1 MKLNREKIQRMF
13 KGGTTLKGGSGS
25 GSGGSGGG
33 GGTASYAEEAGH
45 ALEADHA
52 LESDHALEA
61 THATSADTATNA
73 ANANHAT
80 LAANL
85 DANSSDWQK
94 IARKDSTQT
103 IAEVWTFAKGIIST
117 LKSYFRAG
125 IEVAGGIIADTLG
138 ITGNATVGGTLGV
151 TGKLTGGTAE
161 LQNLTVTKEMHVFK
175 LSVDDLTSNKGAII
189 VTSADCTA
197 EDVEEV
203 TPGYVIYWENKD
215 RDGNPSPTRGRWA
228 TWHSA

>member
-33 GGTASYAEEAGH
+33 GGTVSYAEEAGH
-45 ALEADHA
+45 AQEADHA
-52 LESDHALEA
+52 TSADTATEATHATTADASALA

-73 ANANHAT
+73 TNANHAT
-80 LAANL
+80 AAANL

-151 TGKLTGGTAE
+151 TGKLTGRSAE

-175 LSVDDLTSNKGAII
+175 LSVDDLDLEQGS
-189 VTSADCTA
+189 
-197 EDVEEV
+197 
-203 TPGYVIYWENKD
+203 YH
-215 RDGNPSPTRGRWA
+215 RDISRLHGRGCGGGDARLR
-228 TWHSA
+228 HLLGE